1 MSTSL
6 IAHFSSLEDPRI
18 ERNCLEPYDYKRYQF
33 GKLHHARM
41 VLESLM
47 TGKGLVYENS

>member
-1 MSTSL
+1 M
-6 IAHFSSLEDPRI
+6 
-18 ERNCLEPYDYKRYQF
+18 CLEPCDHKLYKF
-33 GKLHHARM
+33 GKLHRARM